1 MKFPA
6 RAGYFLAGAMLA
18 NGGPHLVIG
27 ATGRR
32 NLTPFGRDSSSAV
45 NALWGAVNLAGG
57 CTLVRLVDQ
66 RTGAGADP
74 DAWLPP
80 LLSGSLSFSL
90 FGLIYERGRKRA
102 ARRSDPAGASPR

>member
-57 CTLVRLVDQ
+57 CLLARHTDR
-66 RTGAGADP
+66 RIGAGADP
-74 DAWLPP
+74 EAWLPT
-80 LLSGSLSFSL
+80 LLAGSLSWSS
-90 FGLIYERGRKRA
+90 FGLIYEWRGKRA
-102 ARRSDPAGASPR
+102 ARRSDPIGASPR